1 MLTIKQIY
9 TIAEKELRIWLQ
21 SPSNWLTILLVPF
34 AFIFLLGTIFGGKN
48 PVFTVFAA
56 NEDRGDLGGNVI
68 EQMKDSPYLKLEV
81 LNSQAEADRRVGKG
95 ERMAA
100 IVVPADFSEAVKT
113 NQGGKILII
122 IDPAREEDAGMV
134 TGIVQAALSKMMVDA
149 SVEREMSGMVSDIN
163 TGESSGVNQADMGL
177 FIRAGMKAIVAKQVN
192 DAMDNPLIDLQK
204 EQVSESANPVE
215 ATRLGALVPGYTL
228 MFLFFLLSSLA
239 TTVVEERSLGSL
251 RRLMVTP
258 AGKGVILAGKMLPF
272 FLIAIVQMAF
282 VLLVSS
288 WIFDMPLGNSPL
300 ALAIMIL
307 ATSLTVACMGI
318 FVAAIVKTENQAG
331 GITLLIVL
339 VMAVISGSV
348 SDSIILWGPNFV
360 TPHYWARMG
369 ILNVI
374 QRGLGVESVLLP
386 AGVLLG
392 MSVIFFVIGARR
404 FRFE

>member
-56 NEDRGDLGGNVI
+56 NEDRGDLGKNVI
-68 EQMKDSPYLKLEV
+68 EQMQDSPYLKLEV
-81 LNSQAEADRRVGKG
+81 LDSRSEADRRVGKG

-100 IVVPADFSEAVKT
+100 VVIPADFSEAVKT
-113 NQGGKILII
+113 SQGGKILLI

-134 TGIVQAALSKMMVDA
+134 TGIVQAALSRMMVDA

-163 TGESSGVNQADMGL
+163 PGESGGVNQADMSL

-192 DAMDNPLIDLQK
+192 DALDNPLIDLQK

-272 FLIAIVQMAF
+272 FLIAIVQMLF

-318 FVAAIVKTENQAG
+318 FVAALVKTENQAG

-374 QRGLGVESVLLP
+374 QRGLGVEGVLLP

-392 MSVIFFVIGARR
+392 MSIIFFVIGARR